1 MFNTINLRRL
11 VFACILLS
19 TFTSLRAQA
28 IKPAF
33 KQLIIADYKVDTIKG
48 HQELAIIRYL
58 EINEAGQLH
67 IKAVYSYDN
76 SIVDSTYQLPDAE
89 LSALNRI
96 LGRGL
101 PLKTY
106 MITEKDPPGATFG
119 GWLAYITCTFTNG
132 KTENFIWVYPFM
144 DTNFNAAFAFRLK
157 WPRGKIA
164 SGKKIVDPPLEA
176 DILKMHN
183 ACTYLPRM
191 DDRHPPTVRE
201 LKVADPAT
209 KQ

>member
-11 VFACILLS
+11 VFAGVLLLA
-19 TFTSLRAQA
+19 FTSLKAQTV
-28 IKPAF
+28 KPAF

-48 HQELAIIRYL
+48 HQELAITRYL
-58 EINEAGQLH
+58 EIKETGQLH

-89 LSALNRI
+89 LSALNKI

-119 GWLAYITCTFTNG
+119 GSLVYITCTYTNG
-132 KTENFIWVYPFM
+132 NTENFIWVYPFM
-144 DTNFNAAFAFRLK
+144 DANFNAAFAFRLK
-157 WPRGKIA
+157 WPRNKTA
-164 SGKKIVDPPLEA
+164 SGKKIIDLPLEA
-176 DILKMHN
+176 GILKMHN

-191 DDRHPPTVRE
+191 NDRHPPTVRE
-201 LKVADPAT
+201 LKVADPAA